1 MIEDHLVLIPA
12 DDPVKLEHVREI
24 RLDLIPGAVTTNN
37 DVFGHQDNRSRA
49 GEHCIL
55 NSRSLR
61 HDDPDDQG
69 GNHDGN
75 DQGDKRIRVHSSRR
89 TTENLKGREALWD

>member
-61 HDDPDDQG
+61 HDDLDDGRLVDLEQG
-69 GNHDGN
+69 KSVKSAMPGA
-75 DQGDKRIRVHSSRR
+75 RF
-89 TTENLKGREALWD
+89 